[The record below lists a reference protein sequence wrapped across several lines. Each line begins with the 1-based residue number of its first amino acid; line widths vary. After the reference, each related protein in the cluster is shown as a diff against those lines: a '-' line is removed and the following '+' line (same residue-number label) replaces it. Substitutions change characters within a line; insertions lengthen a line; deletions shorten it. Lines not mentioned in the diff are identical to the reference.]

1 MAREGNGGVSE
12 AGMQI
17 EMFQNKP
24 QLHNEHKDTC
34 CAGVQGVCVCV
45 CRMYLSV
52 AARSVASSSCGICAI
67 CYACCHASLPWLV
80 KSMANQAKLK
90 ILKGK
95 LTMQKQ
101 VDGNEKGERQ
111 HKQDAGKHPSQFARI
126 IN

>member
-45 CRMYLSV
+45 SDVSQCGRTV
-52 AARSVASSSCGICAI
+52 SSKQQLRHLCNLLCL
-67 CYACCHASLPWLV
+67 LPRLP
-80 KSMANQAKLK
+80 A
-90 ILKGK
+90 
-95 LTMQKQ
+95 LT
-101 VDGNEKGERQ
+101 
-111 HKQDAGKHPSQFARI
+111 S
-126 IN
+126 